1 MKNKKFEIFIIFSL
15 IFFSVI
21 LFAIYLIYN
30 LYLETK
36 SYTLILKPYGVLECK
51 KWKCKEVFNDFNK
64 YNNKEYNIFIDGEYK
79 GINLLF
85 YNSLNKRFTVFDK
98 QNNNLYKTGNLF
110 AYAGKAKITGVN
122 YKEEDLSDS
131 EIKTI
136 KNKEKLNFD
145 LIDALYRQKIILDFD
160 NDGEDEVIYQF
171 SSGVDAPEAPI
182 FFDYVFYE
190 DNERLYEV
198 VGVSSEKESFE
209 NIGYSS
215 VVSVLDIF
223 DDGKLEIVIRN
234 SKSIRGNVCNV
245 IYRLKGKKFVA
256 VNECEIVK

>member
-145 LIDALYRQKIILDFD
+145 LIDALRRK
-160 NDGEDEVIYQF
+160 
-171 SSGVDAPEAPI
+171 
-182 FFDYVFYE
+182 
-190 DNERLYEV
+190 
-198 VGVSSEKESFE
+198 
-209 NIGYSS
+209 
-215 VVSVLDIF
+215 
-223 DDGKLEIVIRN
+223 
-234 SKSIRGNVCNV
+234 
-245 IYRLKGKKFVA
+245 
-256 VNECEIVK
+256 